1 MLDFRR
7 NKPILN
13 PIALGEFSGSGIGV
27 AAKLV
32 NELDQVKALADRSV
46 RLYQTFYAGH
56 FTPGILRRAFYAG
69 VVRMTGG
76 DVGETMEVD
85 RIDKIVQDFVN
96 WVES

>member
-1 MLDFRR
+1 M
-7 NKPILN
+7 NSI
-13 PIALGEFSGSGIGV
+13 
-27 AAKLV
+27 
-32 NELDQVKALADRSV
+32 RSKRWRIV
-46 RLYQTFYAGH
+46 QSDCIKH

-69 VVRMTGG
+69 VVRIIAG